1 MNKIGMRVLS
11 SYEKSVLR
19 SGRPVTEG
27 DRAIDAIC
35 TQEKLKAFL
44 GSKVENV
51 LEDGTVV
58 ESTAEEMVIAA
69 AIGDAI
75 EKGSFDKVLAMMK
88 ATKQL
93 EDVASVVAKVD
104 LDLEKRAIG

>member
-1 MNKIGMRVLS
+1 MNRIGLQVLS
-11 SYEKSVLR
+11 AYDKSVLKV
-19 SGRPVTEG
+19 GRALTDG
-27 DRAIDAIC
+27 DRGIEAVC
-35 TQEKLKAFL
+35 TQEKLKSFL
-44 GSKVENV
+44 GAKVQSE
-51 LEDGTVV
+51 LADGTVV
-58 ESTAEEMVIAA
+58 ESTAEEMIIAS

-75 EKGSFDKVLAMMK
+75 ERGSFDKVLAMMK

>member
-1 MNKIGMRVLS
+1 MNKIGMQVLS

-19 SGRPVTEG
+19 VGRPVTKG
-27 DRAIDAIC
+27 DKAIDEVC

-44 GSKVENV
+44 GAKVESE
-51 LEDGTVV
+51 LQDGTVV
-58 ESTAEEMVIAA
+58 VSTAEEMIIAA

-75 EKGSFDKVLAMMK
+75 ERGSFEKVLSMMK